1 MPKNKV
7 NNNIK
12 LKSGGG
18 IINDA
23 TDGLSISEIGIDGS
37 WLAGSSLR
45 EFQVSDNLKIS
56 ADAERTEALPVY
68 TKVKEVLVRLPGS
81 VRIKFDLKS
90 SVSGQNSRGRIYKNG
105 VAFGTERS
113 TTSNSYTTYSEDLT
127 FSAGD
132 LIQLYIRDAENTEA
146 NVAYAKNFRIYYD
159 EIASQSFIV
168 NID

>member
-1 MPKNKV
+1 MAKTIV

-12 LKSGGG
+12 LKSEGG
-18 IINDA
+18 IINGP
-23 TDGLSISEIGIDGS
+23 DGLSVTGIGVDGS

-68 TKVKEVLVRLPGS
+68 AKVKEVSVRLPGS

-90 SVSGQNSRGRIYKNG
+90 SVSGASSKGIIYKNG
-105 VAFGTERS
+105 VAFGTERT
-113 TTSNSYTTYSEDLT
+113 TTSTSYTTYSEDLT
-127 FSAGD
+127 FAAGD

-146 NVAYAKNFRIYYD
+146 NVAYTKNFRIYYD
-159 EIASQSFIV
+159 EIARQSFII
-168 NID
+168 NTD